1 LRRLKANVKPVR
13 YLAMPDGSELDE
25 SLMKRLLE
33 LLASFP
39 NRSLAIAAL
48 QKAVRLLQQGQ
59 EVRPHMLTLQCLLV
73 LPAELNVTQCTD
85 KLGAIKRGLAA

>member
-1 LRRLKANVKPVR
+1 
-13 YLAMPDGSELDE
+13 MPDRSELDE

-48 QKAVRLLQQGQ
+48 QEAVRLLQQGQ
-59 EVRPHMLTLQCLLV
+59 EVRPHMLILQRFLALTAELLV
-73 LPAELNVTQCTD
+73 VQSMDRLGPVT
-85 KLGAIKRGLAA
+85 RGLAA

>member
-59 EVRPHMLTLQCLLV
+59 EVSLTCSPYNACSFCQ
-73 LPAELNVTQCTD
+73 LNSM
-85 KLGAIKRGLAA
+85 